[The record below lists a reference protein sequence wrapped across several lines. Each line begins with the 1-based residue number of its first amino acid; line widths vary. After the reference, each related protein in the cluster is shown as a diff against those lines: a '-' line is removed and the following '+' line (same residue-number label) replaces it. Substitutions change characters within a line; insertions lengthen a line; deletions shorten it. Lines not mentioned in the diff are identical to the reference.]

1 MSAGRVCVKGMRM
14 VLEDGFQ
21 IRKWREEECFIK
33 ARAKRACVF
42 IKRAPAYKNKLFC
55 GFMQWPH
62 AGRAALLTRG
72 RFAQAGGR

>member
-1 MSAGRVCVKGMRM
+1 MFHKHRSGGESLRFHKTSSDA
-14 VLEDGFQ
+14 Q
-21 IRKWREEECFIK
+21 
-33 ARAKRACVF
+33 
-42 IKRAPAYKNKLFC
+42 NKLFC